1 MRLHIHGRRGA
12 VIVAAAAAAVLG
24 LGLVAQAELGSTSAE
39 PAATS
44 TPTGPNGDDNVA
56 VAVGK
61 DGKSVWAIRLKVV
74 MVDDPVVDAGNA
86 AVAVGSCTD
95 CQTVAIAIEGV
106 LVTGDV
112 EVVEPVNIALAL
124 NTDCTNCQTL
134 AAAYQ
139 TVIGTDG
146 KVRITGDG
154 RKSIADLRRQ
164 LHDLRKSGLSI
175 GEIAAEV
182 DRIAGEFTTV
192 LRTQVV
198 PIGSERRQPA
208 ATASADRPAS
218 TATAEPSTSTSVS
231 PQPSATSSSPT
242 PTATP

>member
-12 VIVAAAAAAVLG
+12 VIAAAAAAAVLG
-24 LGLVAQAELGSTSAE
+24 LGLVAQAELGSITAE

-56 VAVGK
+56 VAIGK

-74 MVDDPVVDAGNA
+74 MVDDPIVDAGNA

-112 EVVEPVNIALAL
+112 EVVQPVNLALAL
-124 NTDCTNCQTL
+124 NADCTNCQTL

-146 KVRITGDG
+146 KVRITGEG
-154 RKSIADLRRQ
+154 RKRIAELRKQ
-164 LHDLRKSGLSI
+164 LHDLRKSGLPL
-175 GEIAAEV
+175 EQIAAEV
-182 DRIAGEFTTV
+182 DRIAAEFTAILWTE
-192 LRTQVV
+192 VV
-198 PIGSERRQPA
+198 PIGAKHSQA
-208 ATASADRPAS
+208 AVASAEPEASTASAA
-218 TATAEPSTSTSVS
+218 PSASTSVS
-231 PQPSATSSSPT
+231 PEPSATSASPS

>member
-12 VIVAAAAAAVLG
+12 VIAAAAAASVLG
-24 LGLVAQAELGSTSAE
+24 LGFVAQAELGTTAE
-39 PAATS
+39 PTATS
-44 TPTGPNGDDNVA
+44 SPSGANGDDNVA

-86 AVAVGSCTD
+86 AVAVASCTD

-112 EVVEPVNIALAL
+112 EVVEPVNVALAL
-124 NTDCTNCQTL
+124 NTDCTTCQTL

-146 KVRITGDG
+146 RVRITGEG
-154 RKSIADLRRQ
+154 RRRIADLRGQ
-164 LHDLRKSGLSI
+164 LHDLRKSGLPLDQ
-175 GEIAAEV
+175 IAAEV
-182 DRIAGEFTTV
+182 DRIAAEFTAV
-192 LRTQVV
+192 LRTEVV
-198 PIGSERRQPA
+198 PIGGAAPQSS
-208 ATASADRPAS
+208 ATAGPQPGAS
-218 TATAEPSTSTSVS
+218 TGTADPSASPTASPAPTSSS
-231 PQPSATSSSPT
+231 PQPSATP
-242 PTATP
+242 